1 QTGVAAPAKITFN
14 ASGTSIDV
22 GYTGKP
28 ITVLIALKGLST
40 STTKGKPFWI
50 ATNGGT
56 GIGCALNDYT
66 ATTAKTKGCWGNVL
80 WNGAGSPKDMNGLA
94 GTGTK
99 CLAMVTGNA
108 MIQPSDNKKKHNS
121 AIALVTSETV
131 SWQEMDGL
139 RGTGLT
145 ADAIYFGNFRGQS
158 TLGMDYTLVGV
169 AVFNGKAADAE
180 LKAMATSLTWQG
192 TTSGTANSGTW
203 NTTIDNM
210 WARTFTKEVVTFANN
225 TSVTFKDIA
234 TVSTSTVT
242 VDGTVTPAF
251 TVVSNSATTYTF
263 IGSGTIAGSLITKQG
278 DGAVEIAC
286 ANSASEL
293 RVGGGTVK
301 LNHASAL
308 NAAGTLTMAGGTLDL
323 NGTSRTIKTL
333 TGTGMITSTPA
344 ATLTVT
350 DATTYGG
357 NIGGAVSLAIAA
369 NSSLSGAITTT
380 GTITV
385 ASGKLKRSGS
395 QPMTINAL
403 PAGGIEFD
411 GTSWVDLYTE
421 APNTEHTLITVTT
434 APANWDNVTA
444 INVPPFIDFIKS
456 GTTCKIRIVAN
467 KNPEL
472 TLMPIGDS
480 ITEGNTQTMCYRRD
494 LWEQL
499 TAAGY
504 NIRTV
509 GIRRTTFH
517 DHTQTDEK
525 LKWAWHNAFSG
536 ARILPSATREG
547 QRMNIDTE
555 LEVCGY
561 PDVITV
567 LIGTNNLSDSSDA
580 FFTMWVDYIDRIAT
594 LRPNSQILVSTI
606 LRTQGN
612 DAKVESHNAKLRT
625 AWGAGTT
632 KSAPFASHPNV
643 TLVDLHTD
651 VTLDNADF
659 YDNLHPNEKGC
670 AKIAAG
676 WSTAIQLVLN
686 KESGLNGNR

>member
-1 QTGVAAPAKITFN
+1 
-14 ASGTSIDV
+14 
-22 GYTGKP
+22 
-28 ITVLIALKGLST
+28 
-40 STTKGKPFWI
+40 
-50 ATNGGT
+50 
-56 GIGCALNDYT
+56 
-66 ATTAKTKGCWGNVL
+66 
-80 WNGAGSPKDMNGLA
+80 
-94 GTGTK
+94 
-99 CLAMVTGNA
+99 
-108 MIQPSDNKKKHNS
+108 
-121 AIALVTSETV
+121 
-131 SWQEMDGL
+131 
-139 RGTGLT
+139 
-145 ADAIYFGNFRGQS
+145 
-158 TLGMDYTLVGV
+158 
-169 AVFNGKAADAE
+169 
-180 LKAMATSLTWQG
+180 
-192 TTSGTANSGTW
+192 
-203 NTTIDNM
+203 
-210 WARTFTKEVVTFANN
+210 
-225 TSVTFKDIA
+225 
-234 TVSTSTVT
+234 
-242 VDGTVTPAF
+242 
-251 TVVSNSATTYTF
+251 
-263 IGSGTIAGSLITKQG
+263 
-278 DGAVEIAC
+278 
-286 ANSASEL
+286 
-293 RVGGGTVK
+293 
-301 LNHASAL
+301 
-308 NAAGTLTMAGGTLDL
+308 
-323 NGTSRTIKTL
+323 
-333 TGTGMITSTPA
+333 
-344 ATLTVT
+344 
-350 DATTYGG
+350 
-357 NIGGAVSLAIAA
+357 
-369 NSSLSGAITTT
+369 
-380 GTITV
+380 
-385 ASGKLKRSGS
+385 
-395 QPMTINAL
+395 PMTVNAL

-421 APNTEHTLITVTT
+421 AVGTEHTLITLPSV
-434 APANWDNVTA
+434 PANWDNVTA

-686 KESGLNGNR
+686 KESGLNGNRIPIRAFNAEPTKLSVTFNKPFTATEEATLTASPMTATLSGADALPTLSTPVLSSDKRSVTFTASAELPTLTALTVTLANVPAIDSAKNTIVFTALGSGAAKNVPAAFRNGFLHRKTLDIGENDRYHTEAPNYVDGTDAATAVPAVKRVAYYMELQRAGEPVQFVWASMDAFDPNEVKLGVPTKHAASATGMHQAVVNGLQVYGNRGNFANTSATEVKGFIEFTPGGLSGADSAVSGAPAGYGAAYDWNDTLNATGSYGCMQISRILPDGAYAPAEMLFAFNRFTSGGTEEVEIGIGSFNTHMKADSNNLSTGACSLDYMFLSDAGYTKLSPSAYTVRKLEIWVVPAEELTWDSANATGNWNKTALSWSNSK